1 MGPLLVVNGTLLN
14 AATVAVGGTLGTLIG
29 GRLPSRIHESLFG
42 VLGLFTILIGLQDAL
57 TATTGQ
63 HAVNVLVLLGALL
76 LGVLI
81 GEALDLE
88 GRLNRFGDRLQQRFA
103 REGSTLSEAF
113 VTSSLV
119 FCVGPLSI
127 LGPLDNGLNGDITKL
142 AIKSMLDGFGALAF
156 GAALGWGV
164 LLSLVVILVY
174 QGGISLAAHAVA
186 PLLQANPQTIPA
198 LTATGGLILVAIG
211 LKLLKIRDLRVAN
224 WLPAL
229 VVAPALVTLLAL
241 LPPIGG

>member
-1 MGPLLVVNGTLLN
+1 MGPLLVVSGTLLN

-29 GRLPSRIHESLFG
+29 GRLPSRIHDSLFG

-88 GRLNRFGDRLQQRFA
+88 GRLNRFGDRLQRRFA

-186 PLLQANPQTIPA
+186 PVLQANPQTIPA

-229 VVAPALVTLLAL
+229 AVAPTLVALLAL